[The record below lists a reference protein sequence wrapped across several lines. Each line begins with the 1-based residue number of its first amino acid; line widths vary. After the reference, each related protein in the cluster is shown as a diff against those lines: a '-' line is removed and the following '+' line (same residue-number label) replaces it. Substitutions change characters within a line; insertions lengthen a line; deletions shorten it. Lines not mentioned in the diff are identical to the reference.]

1 MNNFV
6 HLKTNDDL
14 VYISISYPNYGRIFH
29 NANAMAAEFFYNES
43 LDDEFYIKLE
53 QSAINISASANYFDF
68 TFDIVCLKKELDNC
82 LNAFNNM
89 LLNTEITNFELIKNK
104 IKNYF
109 LIHIQDYD
117 NLAKMKL
124 YENYFKND
132 FKNDKFGDFEALDE
146 KEFKNYIL
154 NLKNQANKIVISAN
168 LDDISKVKKL
178 LNNKQSSYEK
188 LKTNESFYKE
198 ESKEI
203 SQAFVRFISSVEIKS
218 IYERAIISLAI
229 YVLGG
234 GFGSRI
240 TEEIR
245 VKRGLAYSAFA
256 FLVAFKKN
264 YLISG
269 YLQTKNESKKEAIKI
284 VQEEFKKLVE
294 FGISEDE
301 FKKAKDF
308 LVGSEI
314 LKYSTTQNRHSIAS
328 SECFSDLK
336 QGELREVTKI
346 IKDLE
351 LKTCNDFLKNQK
363 SITELSFYVIGNN
376 E

>member
-188 LKTNESFYKE
+188 LKINESFYKE

-328 SECFSDLK
+328 SECFSGLK

-363 SITELSFYVIGNN
+363 SLTELSFYVIGNN

>member
-1 MNNFV
+1 
-6 HLKTNDDL
+6 
-14 VYISISYPNYGRIFH
+14 
-29 NANAMAAEFFYNES
+29 
-43 LDDEFYIKLE
+43 
-53 QSAINISASANYFDF
+53 
-68 TFDIVCLKKELDNC
+68 
-82 LNAFNNM
+82 
-89 LLNTEITNFELIKNK
+89 
-104 IKNYF
+104 
-109 LIHIQDYD
+109 
-117 NLAKMKL
+117 MKL

-188 LKTNESFYKE
+188 LKINESFYKE

-203 SQAFVRFISSVEIKS
+203 SQAFVRFISSIEIKS

-336 QGELREVTKI
+336 QGELREITKI

>member
-89 LLNTEITNFELIKNK
+89 LLNTKITNFELIKNK

-188 LKTNESFYKE
+188 LKINESFYKE

-203 SQAFVRFISSVEIKS
+203 SQAFVRFISSIEIKS

-336 QGELREVTKI
+336 QGELREITKI

>member
-89 LLNTEITNFELIKNK
+89 LLNTEITNFDLIKNK

-168 LDDISKVKKL
+168 LDDISKIKKL

-203 SQAFVRFISSVEIKS
+203 SQAFIRFISSVEIKS

-284 VQEEFKKLVE
+284 VQEEFKRLVE

-328 SECFSDLK
+328 SECFSGLK
-336 QGELREVTKI
+336 QGELREITKI

-351 LKTCNDFLKNQK
+351 LKACNDFLKNRK

>member
-336 QGELREVTKI
+336 QGELREITKI

>member
-132 FKNDKFGDFEALDE
+132 FKNDKFGDFEALNE

-284 VQEEFKKLVE
+284 VQEEFKRLVE

-336 QGELREVTKI
+336 QGELREITKI

>member
-188 LKTNESFYKE
+188 LKINESFYKE

-218 IYERAIISLAI
+218 IYERAIISFAV

-336 QGELREVTKI
+336 QGELREITKI

>member
-284 VQEEFKKLVE
+284 VQEEFKRLVE

-336 QGELREVTKI
+336 QGELREITKI

>member
-203 SQAFVRFISSVEIKS
+203 SQAFVRFISSIEIKS

>member
-188 LKTNESFYKE
+188 LKINESFYKE

-284 VQEEFKKLVE
+284 VQEEFKRLVE

-336 QGELREVTKI
+336 QGELREITKI

>member
-284 VQEEFKKLVE
+284 VQEEFKRLVE